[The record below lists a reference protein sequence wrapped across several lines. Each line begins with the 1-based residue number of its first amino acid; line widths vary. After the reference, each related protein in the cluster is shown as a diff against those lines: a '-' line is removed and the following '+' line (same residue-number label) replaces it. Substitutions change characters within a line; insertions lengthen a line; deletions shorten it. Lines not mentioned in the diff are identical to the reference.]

1 MSTVQRTTII
11 IPTAVYVKVYFQ
23 SQEGAKSRTAKLE
36 KADILEM
43 AVKHVQFLHDKYR
56 VSQGVVPDGQSSDR
70 VRVRR
75 IARLAS
81 GEVALIV
88 TTEESSSQ
96 SSDDCQQPRLMW
108 RPW

>member
-1 MSTVQRTTII
+1 M
-11 IPTAVYVKVYFQ
+11 YFH

-56 VSQGVVPDGQSSDR
+56 VSQGEVPDGQSRDR
-70 VRVRR
+70 VRVRG
-75 IARLAS
+75 ITSLAS

-96 SSDDCQQPRLMW
+96 NSDDCGQPRLLW